1 MTLYGTD
8 AGYAVEVSTPS
19 TTRSSRRMAQPIEEI
34 DYSAGPGVYELWQPA
49 RDGVT
54 MYVHRTVWAADGT
67 LMIDE
72 DYVSTYWPQGPVYRV
87 SAESASAGFTG
98 GR

>member
-1 MTLYGTD
+1 MYRGLDPIYDAIVPTDGT
-8 AGYAVEVSTPS
+8 A
-19 TTRSSRRMAQPIEEI
+19 IEEI